1 MIHGPAML
9 RFPETITEP
18 KRMSQPTINPPPVLP
33 GAYPLVGHIL
43 DFGKNPHDFMMRLR
57 RQLGDVAEFKM
68 FHQDMVLMTG
78 EEASEAFYRAPD
90 EVLDQ
95 GPAYKIMT
103 PIFGKGVVFD
113 APIKRKNEQ
122 LQMLMPA
129 LRDKAMR
136 TYSGIIVGEVE
147 SLVKDW
153 GAAGEVDLLEFAKE
167 LTIYTSSHC
176 LLGPEFRFELNKEFG
191 KIYHDL
197 EMGIQPIA
205 YVFPYLPLPVF
216 RRRDQARGQLQKL
229 VAQIIEKRAGQAES
243 TTNVFQTLID
253 AHYEDGS
260 KLTAH
265 EITGMLIAAVFAGH
279 HTSSGTASWVL
290 IELLRNPEHY
300 KAVVEEVDGLF
311 GEDGEVTFESL
322 RQIPKLENVIKE
334 VLRLHPPLIIL
345 MRKVMQDFKVKDYT
359 IKAGKFV
366 CAAPSVTHRIPELF
380 PDPERFDPDRYLPER
395 GEDKNL
401 FGWQAFGGGKHKCS
415 GNAFALF
422 QIKAIFCVLL
432 RRYDFELVD
441 APAGY
446 RDDYTKMV
454 VEPASPCRVR
464 YRKRQTGLAA
474 AAPASAVESFAG
486 EKPATFAVQVDW
498 DLCKGHAN
506 CMAEAPEI
514 FQVDE
519 KGQLTVLDS
528 APPMEWLV
536 KAKAAEKFCPT
547 QAIKIVGDDC
557 QSGGLGS

>member
-1 MIHGPAML
+1 M
-9 RFPETITEP
+9 TESSF
-18 KRMSQPTINPPPVLP
+18 KAPPVLP

-43 DFGKNPHDFMMRLR
+43 DFGKNPHAFMMKLR
-57 RQLGDVAEFKM
+57 QQLGDVAEFKM

-78 EEASEAFYRAPD
+78 PEASEAFYRAPD

-136 TYSGIIVGEVE
+136 TYSGIIVQEVE
-147 SLVKDW
+147 NLIKDW
-153 GAAGEVDLLEFAKE
+153 GDSGEVDLLEFMKE

-191 KIYHDL
+191 AIYHDL

-205 YVFPYLPLPVF
+205 YVFPNLPLPIF
-216 RRRDQARGQLQKL
+216 RRRDKARQTLQGL
-229 VAQIIEKRAGQAES
+229 VAQIMENRAGKAEN
-243 TTNVFQTLID
+243 TTNVFQALIE

-290 IELLRNPEHY
+290 VELLRNPQHLQ
-300 KAVVEEVDGLF
+300 AVLDEIEGLF
-311 GEDGEVTFESL
+311 GEDGQITFESL

-345 MRKVMQDFKVKDYT
+345 MRKVMQDLKVKDYT

-366 CAAPSVTHRIPELF
+366 CAAPSVTHRIAELF
-380 PDPERFDPDRYLPER
+380 PNPEQFDPDRYTAER
-395 GEDKNL
+395 AEDKNL

-432 RRYDFELVD
+432 RRYQFELID
-441 APAGY
+441 PPETY
-446 RDDYTKMV
+446 QDDYKKMV
-454 VEPASPCRVR
+454 VEPASPCRIR
-464 YRKRQTGLAA
+464 YRKRQVVPVSISQT
-474 AAPASAVESFAG
+474 AVVEETQAVRG
-486 EKPATFAVQVDW
+486 CPTFKIQVDW
-498 DLCKGHAN
+498 DLCKGHGT
-506 CMAEAPEI
+506 CMGDAPEL
-514 FQVDE
+514 FHVDDNG
-519 KGQLTVLDS
+519 KLTVLND
-528 APPMEWLV
+528 APSMEWLE
-536 KAKAAEKFCPT
+536 KAEAAEKHCPT
-547 QAIKIVGDDC
+547 QAIKLVRE
-557 QSGGLGS
+557 